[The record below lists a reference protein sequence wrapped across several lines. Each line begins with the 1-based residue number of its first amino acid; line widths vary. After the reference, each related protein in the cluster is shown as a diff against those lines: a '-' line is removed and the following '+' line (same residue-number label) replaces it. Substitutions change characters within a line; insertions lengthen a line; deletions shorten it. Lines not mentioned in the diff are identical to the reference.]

1 MNKRRISFNRHVLA
15 VVLSFGPLFAHADL
29 NLTVSDEQ
37 QINALVDRWNNVLNR
52 VQGAQPQ
59 SLYADQVDWFGK
71 VLPAQ
76 QVIANDREFL
86 AKNKDYRQSIVS
98 TLNIQPTGEND
109 DRVLVHFVK
118 RAGVNS
124 DNEKNYPAEL
134 QLQKNAAGWRIVSE
148 TDAITRHNQHKN
160 DDTGVAKGKFDGTHI
175 SYVWMSDANPRTGGA
190 CTPDSDCDCTLWNS
204 DPRIKPVNISQCLAG
219 TIETLAGLDDS
230 GRDRAVVF
238 PEWWTS
244 AMRVVYVYDIQQNQW
259 IKTLPGFSMNIN
271 LQEAATAADLVKRDP
286 QQPGSVNVTQAIYDE
301 VKEEPATQVIS
312 QTLLTLK

>member
-15 VVLSFGPLFAHADL
+15 VVLSFGPLFAHAEL

-52 VQGAQPQ
+52 VQDAQPQ

-76 QVIANDREFL
+76 QVIASDREFL

-98 TLNIQPTGEND
+98 TLNIQPAGEND
-109 DRVLVHFVK
+109 DRVLVRFVK
-118 RAGVNS
+118 RAGVDT

-148 TDAITRHNQHKN
+148 TDAITRRNQHKN

-175 SYVWMSDANPRTGGA
+175 SYAWMSDANPRTGGA

-204 DPRIKPVNISQCLAG
+204 DPHIKPVSISQCLAE

-230 GRDRAVVF
+230 GRDRALVY

-244 AMRVVYVYDIQQNQW
+244 ALRVIYLYDIQQNQW
-259 IKTLPGFSMNIN
+259 IKVVPDISYNIN
-271 LQEAATAADLVKRDP
+271 IQETHTSADIVKRDVRH
-286 QQPGSVNVTQAIYDE
+286 PGKVNIEQSLFDE
-301 VKEEPATQVIS
+301 ALQEPTVHVSS
-312 QTLLTLK
+312 QTLTTLK